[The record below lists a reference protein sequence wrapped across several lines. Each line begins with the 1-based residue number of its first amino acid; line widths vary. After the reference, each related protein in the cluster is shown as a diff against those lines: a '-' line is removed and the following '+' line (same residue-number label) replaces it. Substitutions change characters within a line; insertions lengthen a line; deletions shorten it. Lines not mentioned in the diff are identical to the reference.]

1 MKDISLKA
9 ESRIIVDQRA
19 VIRDNLA
26 HMNEEMSHYTG
37 LILVSGIDSPGIT
50 QSLFDTLA
58 PFAITVLDIE
68 QVVIRDRLILTV
80 LISLNPAHADAIEED
95 LQACAASL
103 SIDIAT
109 SFQEQGQS
117 TIAAKSGLVHV
128 VALGNP
134 LSPTAIA
141 AIASAIAS
149 QGGNIERIQ
158 RTASYPITAIEFIV
172 SGANQLSIRQC
183 LAEVTTNHS
192 VDIAVSPGGLM
203 RWAKKL
209 VVMDVD
215 STLIQQEVIE
225 LLAAKAGA
233 QVEVTA
239 ITDSAMRGEIDFE
252 QSLIARVA
260 LLKGLQSTVIQ
271 EVQKEIVLTPG
282 ARTLVQ
288 TLHTL
293 GHSVALVSGGFTEV
307 IKPIVEDLKIH
318 HYRANSLEIIDGKL
332 TGKVA
337 GPIIDRAAKATALR
351 EFAALEG
358 VTLEQTIAIGD
369 GANDLDMISIAGLG
383 IAFNAKPAV
392 KAAADSSVSAPYLD
406 SVLYLLGITR
416 EEVEEAGAK
425 RK

>member
-1 MKDISLKA
+1 MNA
-9 ESRIIVDQRA
+9 ESSQ
-19 VIRDNLA
+19 
-26 HMNEEMSHYTG
+26 YTG

-50 QSLFDTLA
+50 QALFETLA
-58 PFAITVLDIE
+58 PFSITVVDIE

-80 LISLNPAHADAIEED
+80 LIALNPAHAQAIEED
-95 LQACAASL
+95 LQSCADRI

-134 LSPTAIA
+134 LPPTAIA
-141 AIASAIAS
+141 AIAAAIAS

-158 RTASYPITAIEFIV
+158 RTASYPITAIEFLV
-172 SGANQLSIRQC
+172 SGADQLSIRQC
-183 LAEVTTNHS
+183 LAEVTTSNN

-225 LLAAKAGA
+225 LLAAKAGVGD
-233 QVEVTA
+233 QVIA
-239 ITDSAMRGEIDFE
+239 ITDSAMRGEIDFAE
-252 QSLIARVA
+252 SLIARVA
-260 LLKGLQSTVIQ
+260 LLKGLPESVIE
-271 EVQKEIVLTPG
+271 EVRKEITLTPG

-288 TLHTL
+288 TLHKL

-307 IKPIVEDLKIH
+307 IEPIAKDLQITH
-318 HYRANSLEIIDGKL
+318 VRANSLEVVDGAL
-332 TGKVA
+332 TGKVKGA
-337 GPIIDRAAKATALR
+337 IIDRAAKATALR
-351 EFAALEG
+351 EFAAIEG

-416 EEVEEAGAK
+416 EEVEEADAT

>member
-1 MKDISLKA
+1 
-9 ESRIIVDQRA
+9 
-19 VIRDNLA
+19 
-26 HMNEEMSHYTG
+26 MSDEKSQFTG

-68 QVVIRDRLILTV
+68 QVVIRERLILTV
-80 LISLNPAHADAIEED
+80 LIALNPAHAQSIEED
-95 LQACAASL
+95 LDACAQKL
-103 SIDIAT
+103 GVDIAT

-134 LSPTAIA
+134 LAPKTIA
-141 AIASAIAS
+141 AIAAAIATR
-149 QGGNIERIQ
+149 GGNIERIH

-172 SGANQLSIRQC
+172 SGADQKEIRQC
-183 LAEVTTNHS
+183 LAEVTLTHS

-215 STLIQQEVIE
+215 STLIQQEVID
-225 LLAAKAGA
+225 LLAQKAGA
-233 QVEVTA
+233 QDQVKE
-239 ITDSAMRGEIDFE
+239 ITEAAMRGELDFAE
-252 QSLIARVA
+252 TLKARVA
-260 LLKGLQSTVIQ
+260 LLAGLPESVIA
-271 EVQKEIVLTPG
+271 EVRSEISLTPG
-282 ARTLVQ
+282 ARTLVK
-288 TLHTL
+288 TLHQL
-293 GHSVALVSGGFTEV
+293 GHSVAVVSGGFTAV
-307 IKPIVEDLKIH
+307 IEPLIKELGIS
-318 HYRANSLEIIDGKL
+318 HYRANTLEIVDGKL
-332 TGKVA
+332 TGKVLE
-337 GPIIDRAAKATALR
+337 PIIDRAAKATALQD
-351 EFAALEG
+351 FAKIEG
-358 VTLEQTIAIGD
+358 VQLEQTIAIGD

-416 EEVEEAGAK
+416 EEVEEAGAQ